1 MLRTNAVLAAL
12 LVPVACLSSVAQ
24 EKPSAASRTATKEV
38 QPKKTAPKKGARLR
52 PVFRSK
58 DNRDAPISKPM
69 ITLKPGEIPKI
80 KFDESVYQFG
90 RVRAGTDVLHD
101 FWYTNTGTGPLEIL
115 RVKPGCGCTTA
126 GEYDRI
132 VRPGKRGKIPIKLS
146 TKRFSGALK
155 KPVTINS
162 NVSGSDAVITLQLVG
177 EAWRAF
183 DVSPRKASFG
193 RASRD
198 DIESRPMT
206 KKLTIVNNLDTPIH
220 IGNISSSNP
229 VFTATV
235 KPMVEGK
242 KYDLE
247 IGLKPPLQS
256 GSNFT
261 TLSIESGI
269 EGDPTIQVQASVY
282 VTSAVDVMPPK
293 ISILEKRDQDMRRIF
308 IVRNNTVNPI
318 RVFDLEINSPGITAA
333 ITETKPGKEF
343 RITLNIQKSYQVPPG
358 GDMITLKTSH
368 PNTPI
373 LKLPILAR
381 NITASSRRPFS
392 AAGRSISAIGAG
404 TVKNKPTA
412 IKQRTSI
419 KAKKTGQTKS
429 TAGSP
434 SEKPQ
439 ANVKIKKKT
448 TSPAIPKP

>member
-1 MLRTNAVLAAL
+1 MLRTNAAMAALAAL
-12 LVPVACLSSVAQ
+12 LVPVACLSAVAQ
-24 EKPSAASRTATKEV
+24 EKPSSPRPATKNA
-38 QPKKTAPKKGARLR
+38 QPQKTAPKTRARLG

-58 DNRDAPISKPM
+58 DGRDAPISKPM

-90 RVRAGTDVLHD
+90 RVRAGTDVVHD

-132 VRPGKRGKIPIKLS
+132 VQPGKRGRIPIKLS
-146 TKRFSGALK
+146 TKRFSGMLK
-155 KPVTINS
+155 KPVTVNS
-162 NVSGSDAVITLQLVG
+162 NVSGTGAVITLQLEG

-183 DVSPRKASFG
+183 DVTPRKASFG
-193 RASRD
+193 RVSRD
-198 DIESRPMT
+198 DIESRPIT
-206 KKLTIVNNLDTPIH
+206 KKLTIVNNLDTPSH
-220 IGNISSSNP
+220 LGNIQSSNP
-229 VFTATV
+229 VFTTTLKTV
-235 KPMVEGK
+235 EAGK

-256 GSNFT
+256 GSNFAT
-261 TLSIESGI
+261 ISIDSGI
-269 EGDPTIQVQASVY
+269 EGEPPIEVQVSVY

-293 ISILEKRDQDMRRIF
+293 ISILAKRERDLRRIF

-318 RVFDLEINSPGITAA
+318 RVYDLEINSPGITAA

-343 RITLNIQKSYQVPPG
+343 RITLNIQKSYQIPPD

-373 LKLPILAR
+373 LKLPILVR
-381 NITASSRRPFS
+381 NVNALSQRPFS
-392 AAGRSISAIGAG
+392 AAGRSISAIGAA
-404 TVKNKPTA
+404 KKQPTS

-419 KAKKTGQTKS
+419 EAKKSSPNKGA
-429 TAGSP
+429 AGSR

-439 ANVKIKKKT
+439 VDVKNKKKT
-448 TSPAIPKP
+448 TSPAKPKP